1 MSGCSGR
8 ISLPCGRSTDMQVR
22 LHIRHSLPGKQ
33 VFPKGFSSALPVC
46 VPWHAGKNLLWSLT
60 GSSLLPPP
68 CRASDSQ
75 QKSGRISVLHPPRMD
90 GVSTPGRARRRKT
103 AYLRRAKKTC
113 GPFMPP
119 GEGRFRMARGHGKT
133 AALWPFSRGCSPKR
147 RTVPGGFRPPA
158 RFQTLRECF

>member
-103 AYLRRAKKTC
+103 AYLRRAKKHADPLC
-113 GPFMPP
+113 LREKGVF
-119 GEGRFRMARGHGKT
+119 AWHGVMGKQ
-133 AALWPFSRGCSPKR
+133 LPYGLS
-147 RTVPGGFRPPA
+147 PGGVPRNVVPCRAASGRRQGFKP
-158 RFQTLRECF
+158 